1 MTLLKKGIA
10 RIIIAVTVIAALY
23 ATHLFLKPISK
34 LKASIAQYATAGTLK
49 IEGETFRDLNRN
61 GLLDAYED
69 HRLVTEERVDD
80 LLSQM
85 TLEEKVGQMFHPPVL
100 IEPDPLFRIF
110 LEAMNAGTSV
120 EELISRESIT
130 HFNFYGSASPQ
141 NIAKRLNKLQ
151 RIAERT
157 RLGIPLSI
165 SSDPN
170 VLRYWIQPSWD
181 DFRWRFMPDDYLQQ
195 AKELFKI

>member
-1 MTLLKKGIA
+1 MRFTLAQYSYALIHLDEAGGRTVTLLKKGIA
-10 RIIIAVTVIAALY
+10 RIIIAVIVIAALY

-49 IEGETFRDLNRN
+49 IEGEIFRDLNRN

-100 IEPDPLFRIF
+100 IEPDALFRIF
-110 LEAMNAGTSV
+110 LEAMKPMS
-120 EELISRESIT
+120 
-130 HFNFYGSASPQ
+130 
-141 NIAKRLNKLQ
+141 
-151 RIAERT
+151 
-157 RLGIPLSI
+157 
-165 SSDPN
+165 
-170 VLRYWIQPSWD
+170 
-181 DFRWRFMPDDYLQQ
+181 
-195 AKELFKI
+195 